1 MIVLKDE
8 LQDGFARQ
16 IWTAESVCTRESEE
30 RDAGGNG
37 ALGISSRRE
46 LGEKFLR
53 QHIIGDYIVD
63 FVSRHDGLVIEVD
76 GGYHSEPRQQ
86 EEDKLRE
93 EALEQMGYHVIRFT
107 NEEVLC
113 DIENVLNQIENYFKR
128 E

>member
-1 MIVLKDE
+1 MSYKTASPDRYELLKA
-8 LQDGFARQ
+8 FARENRKNA
-16 IWTAESVCTRESEE
+16 TLAENVLWEYLR
-30 RDAGGNG
+30 NG
-37 ALGISSRRE
+37 E

-86 EEDKLRE
+86 EGDKLRE
-93 EALEQMGYHVIRFT
+93 EVLEQMGYHVIRFT

-113 DIENVLNQIENYFKR
+113 DIENVLNQIENFFKR

>member
-1 MIVLKDE
+1 MSYKTASPDRYELLKAFSRENRKNATLAENVLWE
-8 LQDGFARQ
+8 YLR
-16 IWTAESVCTRESEE
+16 
-30 RDAGGNG
+30 NG
-37 ALGISSRRE
+37 E

-86 EEDKLRE
+86 EGDKLRE
-93 EALEQMGYHVIRFT
+93 EVLEQMGYHVIRFT
-107 NEEVLC
+107 NKEVLC

>member
-1 MIVLKDE
+1 MSYKTASPDRYELLKA
-8 LQDGFARQ
+8 FARENRKNA
-16 IWTAESVCTRESEE
+16 TLAENVLWEYLR
-30 RDAGGNG
+30 NG
-37 ALGISSRRE
+37 E

-93 EALEQMGYHVIRFT
+93 EVLEQMGYHVIRFT

-113 DIENVLNQIENYFKR
+113 DIENVLNQIEKYFKR

>member
-1 MIVLKDE
+1 MSYKTASPDRYELLKA
-8 LQDGFARQ
+8 FARENRKNA
-16 IWTAESVCTRESEE
+16 TLAENVLWEYLR
-30 RDAGGNG
+30 NG
-37 ALGISSRRE
+37 E

-53 QHIIGDYIVD
+53 QHIIGDDIVD
-63 FVSRHDGLVIEVD
+63 FVSRHDGLVIELD

-93 EALEQMGYHVIRFT
+93 EVLEQMGYHLIRFT

>member
-1 MIVLKDE
+1 MSYKTASPDRYELLKA
-8 LQDGFARQ
+8 FARENRKNA
-16 IWTAESVCTRESEE
+16 TLAENVLWEYLR
-30 RDAGGNG
+30 NG
-37 ALGISSRRE
+37 E

-93 EALEQMGYHVIRFT
+93 EVLEQMGYHVIRFT
-107 NEEVLC
+107 NEEVLY
-113 DIENVLNQIENYFKR
+113 DIENVLNQIENYFNR
-128 E
+128 D

>member
-1 MIVLKDE
+1 MSYKTASPDRYELLKA
-8 LQDGFARQ
+8 FARENRKNA
-16 IWTAESVCTRESEE
+16 TLAENVLWEYLR
-30 RDAGGNG
+30 NG
-37 ALGISSRRE
+37 E

-93 EALEQMGYHVIRFT
+93 EVLEQMGYHVIRFT

-113 DIENVLNQIENYFKR
+113 DIENVLNQIENHINKD
-128 E
+128 